1 MRYTRYF
8 LKTENSERL
17 HALPVTFFTDFCLSY
32 PRNFQCLFVSIY
44 HVIVEGELFYSDTD
58 IAAPGRGRGGEER
71 SGLRGAPRAEG
82 ISARAAFRGRVGR
95 REGRGPSQEE
105 IRETLG
111 DVRAHRVGGEQKLFL
126 HLVVIFLVGLDFE
139 FSRLPT
145 IPTIPTLINV
155 FLKYSKKQVA
165 TSMVLWPE
173 EALFLVECNHLRL
186 LLREVPGWITSAIF
200 FS

>member
-71 SGLRGAPRAEG
+71 SGIRGAPCAED
-82 ISARAAFRGRVGR
+82 IPARAVVRGRVGR
-95 REGRGPSQEE
+95 RERRGPGPEE
-105 IRETLG
+105 NWETLG
-111 DVRAHRVGGEQKLFL
+111 VVRALRVRGENDFFKDLVMILGG
-126 HLVVIFLVGLDFE
+126 
-139 FSRLPT
+139 
-145 IPTIPTLINV
+145 
-155 FLKYSKKQVA
+155 
-165 TSMVLWPE
+165 
-173 EALFLVECNHLRL
+173 
-186 LLREVPGWITSAIF
+186 
-200 FS
+200 